1 MFTNLSKHPVT
12 ILSPETET
20 VAFTF
25 NGREYLALK
34 EGSNEQVATILPPWE
49 GEVPTVKTDGGYST
63 VIDGVKI
70 QYTGFTTIENLP
82 APVDNII
89 YVVSAM
95 TAAATSRN
103 DVVAPG
109 PLLFREPHQGR
120 GEIVGCLGLRKSLLP
135 I

>member
-20 VAFTF
+20 TTFTF

-34 EGSNEQVATILPPWE
+34 EGTTEEVVLILPPWE

-82 APVDNII
+82 APVEGLI

-109 PLLFREPHQGR
+109 PLIFREPHQGR
-120 GEIVGCLGLRKSLLP
+120 GEIVGCLGLRK
-135 I
+135 

>member
-1 MFTNLSKHPVT
+1 MFVNLSKHTVT
-12 ILSPETET
+12 ILSLETDT
-20 VAFTF
+20 TTFTF
-25 NGREYLALK
+25 NGREYLALEDGAK
-34 EGSNEQVATILPPWE
+34 EQVAIILPPWE

-63 VIDGVKI
+63 IVDGVKI
-70 QYTGFTTIENLP
+70 QYTGFTSVDYLP
-82 APVDNII
+82 DPVDNVI

-109 PLLFREPHQGR
+109 PLVFREPHQGR